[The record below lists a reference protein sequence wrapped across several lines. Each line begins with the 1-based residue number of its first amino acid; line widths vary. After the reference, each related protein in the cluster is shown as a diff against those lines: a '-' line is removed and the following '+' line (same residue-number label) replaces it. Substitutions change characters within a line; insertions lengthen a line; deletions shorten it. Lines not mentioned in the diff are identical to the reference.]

1 MSRQNNKHFGKRAR
15 AQAGL
20 SLIETVIALAL
31 LMVVAVTVMSLG
43 AVALTTTENQ
53 GHLQARTAEYAQ
65 DKMEQLLALTF
76 CDNSTDTTVYPAVPT
91 AQGTGL
97 SGCTP
102 TIPPAPLAGG
112 GLNINAPVAGY
123 VDYVDSNGNPTG
135 VSANWQYVRV
145 WQISLPAG
153 STFMKEISVTCQ
165 ARSAVGG
172 KQVLVPQS
180 TVVALKSYPF

>member
-1 MSRQNNKHFGKRAR
+1 MSRQNRKHFGKRAR
-15 AQAGL
+15 RQAGL
-20 SLIETVIALAL
+20 TLIEAVIALAL

-76 CDNSTDTTVYPAVPT
+76 CDNSTDTTVYPAT
-91 AQGTGL
+91 STGGKGL
-97 SGCTP
+97 GDCTP
-102 TIPPAPLAGG
+102 TKPPAPLAGG

-123 VDYVDSNGNPTG
+123 VDYVDLNGNPTD

-145 WQISLPAG
+145 WQISLPPG
-153 STFMKEISVTCQ
+153 STLMKEISVTCQ
-165 ARSAVGG
+165 ARNAVGG
-172 KQVLVPQS
+172 RQVLVPQS